1 MKAIALAVLLLVSIS
16 FLGCIQP
23 AEEIPSDAPRLE
35 EQPFG
40 SEDEALLALEQ
51 ELNGVDNLS
60 LLELENA
67 LQE

>member
-16 FLGCIQP
+16 FLGCVQP
-23 AEEIPSDAPRLE
+23 SEETPSDAPRLE

-51 ELNGVDNLS
+51 ELDGVDDLS
-60 LLELENA
+60 LSELENA